1 MRKILAFTL
10 AVLAALF
17 VLTLP
22 AYAGEVATAETEPPE
37 EIVTELVTEPVT
49 ETVTETVTEPATEYV
64 TEHTTE
70 NPEDLTETVTEPAE
84 TETEPAETE
93 TAVPIDEWLYGLMQE
108 ASPEQVE
115 MFEDII
121 LGGVG
126 ALDKLGIKGFDRIR
140 IWVEHNTATV
150 MVIAL
155 IVALVCFTVA
165 GMLQKK
171 GLFKKC
177 DILNNNSIE
186 IFEKGQEM
194 QEQANKTAE
203 AAAEALEEVMAM
215 IKREREDFSAE
226 LQRNAKVNAALLET
240 VNFLLQC
247 SDLPASKRDEAEAI
261 FQKGMEAMSRDE
273 RDEA

>member
-17 VLTLP
+17 VLTFP
-22 AYAGEVATAETEPPE
+22 AYAGEVAPTETEPPE
-37 EIVTELVTEPVT
+37 EIVTELVTKPATEPVT
-49 ETVTETVTEPATEYV
+49 EPAETVTEPA
-64 TEHTTE
+64 
-70 NPEDLTETVTEPAE
+70 ETVTEPAE
-84 TETEPAETE
+84 TET
-93 TAVPIDEWLYGLMQE
+93 AVPFDEWLYGLMQE

-115 MFEDII
+115 MIEDIV

-140 IWVEHNTATV
+140 IWVEYNTATV

-155 IVALVCFTVA
+155 IIALVCFTVA

-240 VNFLLQC
+240 VNFLMQC

>member
-22 AYAGEVATAETEPPE
+22 AYAGEVAPTETEPPE
-37 EIVTELVTEPVT
+37 E
-49 ETVTETVTEPATEYV
+49 TVTEAVTEPATEPVTEYV

-70 NPEDLTETVTEPAE
+70 TPEDLTETVTEPAE
-84 TETEPAETE
+84 TET
-93 TAVPIDEWLYGLMQE
+93 AVPLDEWLYGLMQE

-115 MFEDII
+115 MIEDII

-140 IWVEHNTATV
+140 IWVEYNTATV

-155 IVALVCFTVA
+155 IIALVCFTVA

-240 VNFLLQC
+240 VNFLMQC

>member
-22 AYAGEVATAETEPPE
+22 AYAGEVVPTETEPPE
-37 EIVTELVTEPVT
+37 ETVTELVTEPAT
-49 ETVTETVTEPATEYV
+49 ET
-64 TEHTTE
+64 
-70 NPEDLTETVTEPAE
+70 PEDLTETVETVTEPAE
-84 TETEPAETE
+84 TET
-93 TAVPIDEWLYGLMQE
+93 AVPFDEWLYGLMQE

-115 MFEDII
+115 MFEDIV

-140 IWVEHNTATV
+140 IWVEYNTATV

-155 IVALVCFTVA
+155 IIALVCFTVA

-203 AAAEALEEVMAM
+203 AAAEALEEVMDM

-261 FQKGMEAMSRDE
+261 FQKGMEAMTSDE

>member
-22 AYAGEVATAETEPPE
+22 AYAGEVASAETESPE
-37 EIVTELVTEPVT
+37 ETVTELVTKPATEPV
-49 ETVTETVTEPATEYV
+49 TEYV

-70 NPEDLTETVTEPAE
+70 ISEDLTETVETVTEPAE
-84 TETEPAETE
+84 TETE
-93 TAVPIDEWLYGLMQE
+93 TAVPFDEWLYGLMQE

-115 MFEDII
+115 MIEDII

-140 IWVEHNTATV
+140 IWVEYNTATV

-155 IVALVCFTVA
+155 IIALVCFTVA

-194 QEQANKTAE
+194 QQQANKTAE

>member
-22 AYAGEVATAETEPPE
+22 AYAGEVAPAETEPPE
-37 EIVTELVTEPVT
+37 ETVTELVTEPA
-49 ETVTETVTEPATEYV
+49 TEPV
-64 TEHTTE
+64 TE

-84 TETEPAETE
+84 TVTEPAETE
-93 TAVPIDEWLYGLMQE
+93 TEAAVPIDEWLYGLMQE

-155 IVALVCFTVA
+155 IIALVCFTVA

-215 IKREREDFSAE
+215 VKREREDFSAE

-240 VNFLLQC
+240 VNFLMQC

>member
-22 AYAGEVATAETEPPE
+22 AYAGEVAPAETVPPE
-37 EIVTELVTEPVT
+37 EIVTEL
-49 ETVTETVTEPATEYV
+49 VTEPATEYV

-84 TETEPAETE
+84 TET
-93 TAVPIDEWLYGLMQE
+93 AVPFDEWLYGLMQE

-115 MFEDII
+115 MIEDII

-140 IWVEHNTATV
+140 IWVEYNTATV

-155 IVALVCFTVA
+155 IIALVCFTVA

-194 QEQANKTAE
+194 QQQANKTTK

>member
-22 AYAGEVATAETEPPE
+22 AYAGEVAPAETEPPE
-37 EIVTELVTEPVT
+37 ETVTELVTEPATEPVT
-49 ETVTETVTEPATEYV
+49 EPAETVTEPAETV
-64 TEHTTE
+64 TE
-70 NPEDLTETVTEPAE
+70 PAETVTEPAE
-84 TETEPAETE
+84 TET
-93 TAVPIDEWLYGLMQE
+93 AVPLDEWLYGLMQE

-115 MFEDII
+115 MIEDII

-140 IWVEHNTATV
+140 IWVEYNTATV

-155 IVALVCFTVA
+155 IIALVCFTVA

-240 VNFLLQC
+240 VNFLMQC

>member
-22 AYAGEVATAETEPPE
+22 AYAGEVAPAETEPPE
-37 EIVTELVTEPVT
+37 E
-49 ETVTETVTEPATEYV
+49 TVTEAVTEPATEPVTEYV

-70 NPEDLTETVTEPAE
+70 TPEDLTETVTEPAE
-84 TETEPAETE
+84 TET
-93 TAVPIDEWLYGLMQE
+93 AVPFDEWLYGLMQE

-115 MFEDII
+115 MIEDIV

-140 IWVEHNTATV
+140 IWVEYNTATV

-155 IVALVCFTVA
+155 IIALVCFTVA

-203 AAAEALEEVMAM
+203 AATEALEEVMAM

-240 VNFLLQC
+240 VNFLMQC

>member
-22 AYAGEVATAETEPPE
+22 AYAGEVASAETESPE
-37 EIVTELVTEPVT
+37 
-49 ETVTETVTEPATEYV
+49 ETVTELVTEPATEYV

-84 TETEPAETE
+84 TET
-93 TAVPIDEWLYGLMQE
+93 AVPFDEWLYGLMQE

-115 MFEDII
+115 MIEDII

-140 IWVEHNTATV
+140 IWVEYNTATV

-155 IVALVCFTVA
+155 IIALVCFTVA

-194 QEQANKTAE
+194 QQQANKTAE

-240 VNFLLQC
+240 VNFLMQC